1 MVLDHKQQQSSDDLP
16 YLTRGR
22 DVLEDA
28 LLEGQSAARSVLR
41 NEIATPVP
49 GVLAFVL
56 PFSVTGTCGDL
67 GIGARDELIVEP
79 KPEYVRRWVR
89 NHRHEVSQ
97 SSSGESANENMEER
111 NAHTP
116 HPSSPL
122 QILSQPNVRGI
133 SLENTRPSHFGLQ
146 PFGFLSSLTNGDV
159 KKICARSSKPCGKW
173 HVSSRHQ
180 SGS

>member
-67 GIGARDELIVEP
+67 GIGARD
-79 KPEYVRRWVR
+79 
-89 NHRHEVSQ
+89 
-97 SSSGESANENMEER
+97 SS
-111 NAHTP
+111 
-116 HPSSPL
+116 
-122 QILSQPNVRGI
+122 
-133 SLENTRPSHFGLQ
+133 
-146 PFGFLSSLTNGDV
+146 
-159 KKICARSSKPCGKW
+159 
-173 HVSSRHQ
+173 
-180 SGS
+180 